1 MAGATFVPMREQRGI
16 RGGVVC
22 PEEAS
27 TAEHRFEPLGCSGVP
42 ASAIGPEQPVVEV
55 PRRTE
60 TGEAPG
66 DQGARRANIGNIHP
80 TSNAERRDASPV
92 ECSGTFT
99 TGC

>member
-1 MAGATFVPMREQRGI
+1 M
-16 RGGVVC
+16 
-22 PEEAS
+22 
-27 TAEHRFEPLGCSGVP
+27 
-42 ASAIGPEQPVVEV
+42 VEV

-66 DQGARRANIGNIHP
+66 DPGARRANIGNIQP
-80 TSNAERRDASPV
+80 TSNAERRDVSPV